1 MLDVVYHT
9 SSSFQGIVTTPAS
22 AKKGKKAKVELKSET
37 KAAGKKAKNKKTN
50 ATATTTAAAVVQ
62 TPAKAAGKKAKKAKK
77 AGKSEKPADTTPKT
91 TKDLDFEMDKCT
103 IQDIQ
108 NKIFSYIS
116 TSVIKNSLN

>member
-91 TKDLDFEMDKCT
+91 PKDLDFEMDKCT
-103 IQDIQ
+103 ILD
-108 NKIFSYIS
+108 
-116 TSVIKNSLN
+116 THKNLLIHINVSD